1 MKTLVVFLRIM
12 IVVFVFSAALTG
24 CKEMTALM
32 NKGLQKAR
40 EAGLI
45 DRKTQKAISD
55 TGKAMASAAGTTG
68 KAVANAAET
77 TGKAVVNAAETTGK
91 AVANAA
97 EDIPPDQEY
106 YIGRAVAANIFK
118 SYSLWRGNPSLTAY
132 LNRICG
138 AIVINSSKPEIYNGY
153 HVAILD
159 SREINAFA
167 TSGGHILITRGL
179 IAAAKTEDALAGV
192 IAHEVAHIQLQHST
206 KAIKASRITQVLM
219 ESGAA
224 AAGAVTGYSVKE
236 ITSVFN
242 ESVGDIVGTLVN
254 NGYSQV
260 QEFDADAKALSLLAD
275 AGYNPNGL
283 IEMLMELEKTQ
294 KSSPGG
300 FNKTHP
306 SPEIRRA
313 AAEKVLLVMPRI
325 TDTGSYRRSRFAA
338 NKK

>member
-12 IVVFVFSAALTG
+12 IVVSVFSAAFTG
-24 CKEMTALM
+24 CDEMTALM
-32 NKGLQKAR
+32 NKGLKKAR
-40 EAGLI
+40 EAGWI
-45 DRKTQKAISD
+45 DRKTQKAINE
-55 TGKAMASAAGTTG
+55 TGKAMASAAGTAG
-68 KAVANAAET
+68 KTAANAVET
-77 TGKAVVNAAETTGK
+77 TGKAVINAAETTGK

-106 YIGRAVAANIFK
+106 YIGRAVAANILK
-118 SYSLWRGNPSLTAY
+118 TYSLWKGNPALTAY

-138 AIVINSSKPEIYNGY
+138 VLVINSSKPEIYNGY

-159 SREINAFA
+159 SKEINAFA
-167 TSGGHILITRGL
+167 TSGGHIFLTRGL
-179 IAAAKTEDALAGV
+179 VSTAKSEDALAGV
-192 IAHEVAHIQLQHST
+192 IAHEVAHIQLQHSI
-206 KAIKASRITQVLM
+206 KAIKASRVTQVLM

-242 ESVGDIVGTLVN
+242 DSVGDIVGALVN

-260 QEFDADAKALSLLAD
+260 QEFDADSKALSLLAD

-283 IEMLMELEKTQ
+283 IEMLMELEKAQ
-294 KSSPGG
+294 KGASGG

-313 AAEKVLLVMPRI
+313 AAEKALMVMPR
-325 TDTGSYRRSRFAA
+325 TADTSSYRRARFTART
-338 NKK
+338 K